1 MREASVDFRK
11 VTLVAYGKGG
21 QSRKAEKEDNL
32 GRGSRSQEADRI
44 ELSAVGGQGETCLVW
59 GLWVVVLI

>member
-11 VTLVAYGKGG
+11 VTLAAYGKGG

-32 GRGSRSQEADRI
+32 GRHSMALTEGPGHRRQT
-44 ELSAVGGQGETCLVW
+44 G
-59 GLWVVVLI
+59 